1 MPILTEAGRERAPA
15 QTLWLEAEEEQVI
28 RQDYL
33 MRMIQ
38 QLSGVLARIAGL
50 RAEGRHDEALA
61 EIGDAYG
68 RFAGLNP
75 SLIHALGEE
84 DLVALLRAR
93 GGLDPQ
99 RTYALAELLRE
110 EAEIFAS
117 EGRPDEAL
125 PRDRKA
131 LRLYLEVLPDLEDT
145 PSPPNLAGLDALVA
159 RLEVTDIPAG
169 ARELLL
175 RHYET
180 SGRYSQAED
189 LLFDLL
195 DVEPGAPETADLA
208 RAFYRRLLALPDA
221 ALEAGNLPREEVN
234 EGLARLG

>member
-1 MPILTEAGRERAPA
+1 M
-15 QTLWLEAEEEQVI
+15 I

-33 MRMIQ
+33 VRMIQ
-38 QLSGVLARIAGL
+38 QLAGVLAQIAGL
-50 RAEGRHDEALA
+50 RADGRHDEALE

-75 SLIHALGEE
+75 SLIHALGDE

-110 EAEIFAS
+110 EAEIFA
-117 EGRPDEAL
+117 EGGRPEEAL

-131 LRLYLEVLPDLEDT
+131 LRLYLEVLPELENSS
-145 PSPPNLAGLDALVA
+145 SPPDLAGLDAVVA
-159 RLEVTDIPAG
+159 RVDASDFPPT
-169 ARELLL
+169 ARAHLL
-175 RHYET
+175 RHFEAV
-180 SGRYSQAED
+180 GRYDRAED
-189 LLFDLL
+189 FLFDLL
-195 DVEPGAPETADLA
+195 DAGNNPAETAELA
-208 RAFYRRLLALPDA
+208 RAFYARLLALPDA
-221 ALEAGNLPREEVN
+221 ALEAGNLPRDEVE